1 MSDIKKEL
9 LALKMQVNNQ
19 EESIV
24 HQSAAMRQE
33 VSRVKALK
41 RAVEAE
47 VELLRSDSEKGKIHI
62 RVSQD
67 QEFRAKVASAVVD
80 EAHPGYHG
88 NGYNYADPV
97 EGEVYYKQT
106 TAAWNPW
113 HDSISWRIVLVDELM
128 NEGNSFSSEVDWDV
142 ADIPYREMAIAY
154 LKSEDEELEEDGD
167 IPEWVDRSEVLNF
180 ARENNSEWA
189 ELLEA
194 EERDALDAAIS
205 FALQEI
211 KDEIIIEVNN

>member
-1 MSDIKKEL
+1 MSEVAI
-9 LALKMQVNNQ
+9 
-19 EESIV
+19 
-24 HQSAAMRQE
+24 RQE

-62 RVSQD
+62 RVCQN
-67 QEFRAKVASAVVD
+67 QEFRAKVAAAVVN

-88 NGYNYADPV
+88 MGYYYADPV

-113 HDSISWRIVLVDELM
+113 RDSISWRIVPVDELM
-128 NEGNSFSSEVDWDV
+128 NEGNDFSPEVDWNV
-142 ADIPYREMAIAY
+142 ADIPYSDMAIAY
-154 LKSEDEELEEDGD
+154 LESEGEELEENGD
-167 IPEWVDRSEVLNF
+167 IPEWVDRNEVLNF
-180 ARENNSEWA
+180 ARENNSDWA

-194 EERDALDAAIS
+194 EERNALEAAIS

-211 KDEIIIEVNN
+211 KDEIIVEI